1 MNLDRYLQIREQVL
15 STAKDTEDKK
25 RASYTSGNENVLHN
39 FVRDGE
45 IAGIPPMQNWLAHF
59 LKQVAAIVSFV
70 KNPEIEPSEP
80 LVSRAADLI
89 NYAVLMVAMAEDSG
103 RDTGLALTGDVS
115 PTFKDN
121 LNFYSGTTW
130 LEKHKP
136 IFKSSLPPFSFV
148 ALADKDKEIAKVLND
163 FYAYTFG
170 YDRSEEPWKD

>member
-1 MNLDRYLQIREQVL
+1 V
-15 STAKDTEDKK
+15 SVSCVKDTEDKK

-103 RDTGLALTGDVS
+103 RETGLQEEWEEFKNSVLIEFNGIEHTCTTGPYDYMFGKDDV
-115 PTFKDN
+115 
-121 LNFYSGTTW
+121 
-130 LEKHKP
+130 
-136 IFKSSLPPFSFV
+136 
-148 ALADKDKEIAKVLND
+148 
-163 FYAYTFG
+163 
-170 YDRSEEPWKD
+170 

>member
-15 STAKDTEDKK
+15 STAKETEDKK

-45 IAGIPPMQNWLAHF
+45 IAGIHPMQNWLAHF

-70 KNPEIEPSEP
+70 KNPEVEPSEP

-103 RDTGLALTGDVS
+103 RTTGLQTDYIKLID
-115 PTFKDN
+115 FLDKN
-121 LNFYSGTTW
+121 INNW
-130 LEKHKP
+130 LVLA
-136 IFKSSLPPFSFV
+136 SSDED
-148 ALADKDKEIAKVLND
+148 AAKAKVLND
-163 FYAYTFG
+163 YYSYTFG
-170 YDRSEEPWKD
+170 KDDV